1 MTSTLDR
8 FTLGKTIGS
17 GFSAKVKIGTDE
29 SGNQFALK
37 IFDMNNPNFDR
48 TAFNLLQQEFNST
61 ADLQHPNIVR
71 YFEFKESA
79 TLTKANGSQKNVAYI
94 VQELVPGGEIFDYIA
109 NSGPFSEPVCRYFF
123 K

>member
-1 MTSTLDR
+1 
-8 FTLGKTIGS
+8 
-17 GFSAKVKIGTDE
+17 
-29 SGNQFALK
+29 
-37 IFDMNNPNFDR
+37 MNNPNFDR